1 MSVERER
8 FSPSELAVVLSHY
21 DLGVVKS
28 AREFARGS
36 RRSPK
41 LRLRTADGRY
51 LLKRRAQ
58 GRDKPARVT
67 FAHTLLWHLR
77 QKGFPVPELLPTRD
91 TGESMLIHEGGVY
104 ELFEYV
110 AGEAYDASL
119 PQTAHAGK
127 TLARFH
133 RA

>member
-1 MSVERER
+1 MEDERER

-21 DLGVVKS
+21 DLGVIES
-28 AREFARGS
+28 AKEFMRGS

-41 LRLRTADGRY
+41 LRIRTANGRY

-77 QKGFPVPELLPTRD
+77 QKGFPVPELLRTRD
-91 TGESMLIHEGGVY
+91 TQESLLIHDGRVY

-110 AGEAYDASL
+110 PGKRYDASL
-119 PQTAHAGK
+119 GETTARVRRW
-127 TLARFH
+127 LAFIAR
-133 RA
+133 